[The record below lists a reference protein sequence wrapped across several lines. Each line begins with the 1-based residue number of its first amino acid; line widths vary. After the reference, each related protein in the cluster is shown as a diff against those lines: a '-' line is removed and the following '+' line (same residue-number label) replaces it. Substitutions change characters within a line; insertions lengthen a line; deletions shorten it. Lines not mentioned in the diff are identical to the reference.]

1 MTAGKLNTF
10 VWLHTWQGDALR
22 RIARENAA
30 AEVAWVGAERERL
43 GVAPNAPTPEHI
55 RLEALALRPGTWPG
69 ASHLVEA
76 SMRVRLAAADLAG
89 PWAPFTP
96 SEREAQRLAGRRTG
110 TPNER
115 FADKIAVDID
125 PGLIASAQ
133 LAAYR
138 VSEPVVAQLRAEN
151 LIGPGASRSRAAR
164 QRKAELQAQIYT
176 VGRIAR
182 EAITRLIRV

>member
-10 VWLHTWQGDALR
+10 VWLHPSQGAALR
-22 RIARENAA
+22 SIARANAH
-30 AEVAWVGAERERL
+30 AEAEWIASERERL
-43 GVAPNAPTPEHI
+43 GIRPDEPTPEAV
-55 RLEALALRPGTWPG
+55 RLEAFALRPGTWPT

-76 SMRVRLAAADLAG
+76 AMRRRLSAPDLAG
-89 PWAPFTP
+89 PWPPFT
-96 SEREAQRLAGRRTG
+96 SDERESQRLSGRRPG

-115 FADKIAVDID
+115 FTDKIAVDIAPD
-125 PGLIASAQ
+125 VIASAQ

-138 VSEPVVAQLRAEN
+138 VSQPVVAQLRAEN

-164 QRKAELQAQIYT
+164 ARREELQSQIFT

-182 EAITRLIRV
+182 EAINRLTAS